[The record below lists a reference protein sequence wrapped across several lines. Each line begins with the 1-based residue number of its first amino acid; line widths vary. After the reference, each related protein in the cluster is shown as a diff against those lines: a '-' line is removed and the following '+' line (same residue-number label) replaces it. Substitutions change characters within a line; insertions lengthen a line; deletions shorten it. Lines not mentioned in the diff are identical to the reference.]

1 MSYSEE
7 TPNYMLPLYLADD
20 RPSYLGDWNE
30 TMNKIDST
38 MKSNESSSN
47 NNEVAIANLKE
58 YVDNNTTT
66 LNGRMDGIEADVT
79 NKLNNVYTKTQSD
92 ERFVKVKS
100 VKNVVIIGDSYCT
113 DDNGRTSIPTQMK
126 TFASDWNILNYSV
139 SGTGFVSTN
148 GTTNFNVQ
156 INNAKAGVGNTAD
169 IDYVL
174 IIGGRNDIQSA
185 STIKS
190 AAITTIKNAVDS
202 FVNAKVCVFSLSMA
216 LDSPYIFADG
226 S

>member
-66 LNGRMDGIEADVT
+66 LNDRMDGIEGDVT
-79 NKLNNVYTKTQSD
+79 NKLNNV
-92 ERFVKVKS
+92 
-100 VKNVVIIGDSYCT
+100 
-113 DDNGRTSIPTQMK
+113 
-126 TFASDWNILNYSV
+126 
-139 SGTGFVSTN
+139 
-148 GTTNFNVQ
+148 
-156 INNAKAGVGNTAD
+156 
-169 IDYVL
+169 
-174 IIGGRNDIQSA
+174 
-185 STIKS
+185 
-190 AAITTIKNAVDS
+190 
-202 FVNAKVCVFSLSMA
+202 
-216 LDSPYIFADG
+216 
-226 S
+226 